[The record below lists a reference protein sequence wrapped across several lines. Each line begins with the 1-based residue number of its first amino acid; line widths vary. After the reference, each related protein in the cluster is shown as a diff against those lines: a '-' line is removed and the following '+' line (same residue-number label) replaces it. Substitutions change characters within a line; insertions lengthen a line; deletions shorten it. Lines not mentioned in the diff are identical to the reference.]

1 MRRGSVVRLG
11 LLALCWGSSFL
22 WIKLALRGFSPV
34 QIVLG
39 RIVLGA
45 LVLLVLVRARGYRLP
60 RQPSLWGYLFG
71 AALVS
76 NVAPFLLFAIG
87 EQRVDSG
94 LAGVLNGTTP
104 LWTFAIA
111 LAVRHERHA
120 APARVLGLVLGFG
133 GVLLIFAPW
142 QGGATG
148 STLGALACLTAGAS
162 YGVSYV
168 YMDRFLA
175 GRDLAP
181 IVLSASQLSA
191 ATLLMLFLVPAGG
204 LGQPHLRMDAVVA
217 VVLLGVICTGATF
230 VLNYRLIADEGATA
244 TSTVAYLLP
253 VVAVILG
260 ALALGEP
267 LTPHVVAGMVVVL
280 VGVGLARH
288 QSQRS
293 QRNQQAPDRAPRAS
307 TAVSPPAGD
316 PG

>member
-253 VVAVILG
+253 VVAVMLG

-280 VGVGLARH
+280 VGVALARR
-288 QSQRS
+288 QR
-293 QRNQQAPDRAPRAS
+293 RPRHRPTPADLS
-307 TAVSPPAGD
+307 GAVVSPPVGGGQ